1 MKLKTLKKHA
11 FDGKIRE
18 EGDIYETTEQ
28 IGSELVRMELVE
40 QTEEAE
46 PAKEDAPK
54 DEITKDVTPNVEPA
68 KEDPKKAEPAKED
81 APKVKK

>member
-1 MKLKTLKKHA
+1 MKLITIKRHA

-28 IGSELVRMELVE
+28 IGSELVRMQLVE
-40 QTEEAE
+40 ETTEEAE

-54 DEITKDVTPNVEPA
+54 
-68 KEDPKKAEPAKED
+68 
-81 APKVKK
+81 VKKVIIKNNT